1 MDNVRIGIVGIGNI
15 GSFHATYLSQGRIA
29 GATLAAVCDLR
40 AERLAWARATLGEGF
55 AVFGDYGAMLAAG
68 GLDAVLIAVPHYL
81 HPPFAVQAFARG
93 LHVLCEKPAGVYAR
107 QVREMDAAAA
117 ASGRVYAM
125 MFNQRTTP
133 AVNKVKDLLDAGEL
147 GALKRVAYTM
157 TAMYRTQAY
166 YDSGGWRGTWSG
178 EGGGVLMNQAPHNLD
193 IWLRL
198 CGLPARVR
206 GFCFEGK
213 NRTLECED
221 EATAYLEYPGGAI
234 GVGFFSTSEPVPVNR
249 LELVGTRGRIVLEDE
264 ATLTFQRV
272 PVDER
277 DFNAAAREG
286 FAKQDAWTCA
296 IPVGKLDN
304 YQQGHMLVT
313 RNFVDAV
320 LRGAPL
326 IAPGPEGI
334 RVTQLIDAIYLSS
347 WLDRVVAFPVDEGL
361 YYDALQERIRTSSFT
376 KPPVVERTFDDM
388 ARSF

>member
-1 MDNVRIGIVGIGNI
+1 MDTVRIGIVGIGNI
-15 GSFHATYLSQGRIA
+15 GSFHATYLARGRVE
-29 GATLAAVCDLR
+29 GAVLAAVCDNR
-40 AERLAWARATLGEGF
+40 PERLDWARATLGDGF
-55 AVFGDYGAMLAAG
+55 AAFGDYDAMLASGAI
-68 GLDAVLIAVPHYL
+68 DAVLIAVPHYL

-93 LHVLCEKPAGVYAR
+93 LHVLVEKPAGAYAK

-117 ASGRVYAM
+117 ASGRVYAV

-133 AVNKVKDLLDAGEL
+133 AVNKVKELLDAGEL

-206 GFCFEGK
+206 GFCYEGK
-213 NRTLECED
+213 NRVLECED
-221 EATAYLEYPGGAI
+221 EVTAYVEYEGGAT

-249 LELVGTRGRIVLEDE
+249 LELVGTRGRIVLQDE
-264 ATLTFQRV
+264 SSLTFQRA

-277 DFNAAAREG
+277 EFNARSREG

-296 IPVGKLDN
+296 IPVGTLEN
-304 YQQGHMLVT
+304 YQQSHLLVT
-313 RNFVDAV
+313 QNFVAAI
-320 LRGAPL
+320 RTGAPL

-334 RVTQLIDAIYLSS
+334 RVTQLANAIYLSS
-347 WLDRVVAFPVDEGL
+347 WLDRTVAFPVDEDL
-361 YYDALQERIRTSSFT
+361 YHAELRKRIAASSFV

-388 ARSF
+388 ARTF